1 MRFTDASTVAQT
13 RMSNP
18 ARARGYH
25 PDILEPS
32 VATPI
37 SASLF
42 NNWKEVVECL
52 IVIRRYRQTG

>member
-1 MRFTDASTVAQT
+1 MRFTDASTVAKT

-25 PDILEPS
+25 TEILEPS
-32 VATPI
+32 VGTPI

-52 IVIRRYRQTG
+52 IVIRR

>member
-1 MRFTDASTVAQT
+1 MRFTEAGTVAQT
-13 RMSNP
+13 RTSNFP
-18 ARARGYH
+18 RATGYH
-25 PDILEPS
+25 PEILEPS

>member
-18 ARARGYH
+18 ARARGYR
-25 PDILEPS
+25 PEILEPS
-32 VATPI
+32 VGTPI

-52 IVIRRYRQTG
+52 IVIRR

>member
-13 RMSNP
+13 RVSDL

-25 PDILEPS
+25 AEILEPS
-32 VATPI
+32 VGAPI

-52 IVIRRYRQTG
+52 IVIRR